1 MKYKSIKAV
10 LLCLAAVAILAMA
23 AGPAQA
29 KKRNV
34 NPRVI
39 PPQAMPY
46 GLTYGDWGAR
56 WMQWLTTT
64 PVPYTEGA
72 GSNSG
77 EGQSGPV
84 WFLGVNQYLTW
95 LEEGPEVY
103 VAVGTADWTITM
115 PPGKAVFVP
124 VRQFSVSAPPGSMT
138 EAELQASIELDV
150 SHVTEL
156 GATVD
161 GRPLGNLFA
170 YRGTSSLI
178 SLCWVEGDLWGF
190 GPSDPEDAVT
200 DGYWVMLAPL
210 PVGHHVVHTHGVD
223 VYTAEEDGVDFTYT
237 ADITYHIT
245 VTRR

>member
-1 MKYKSIKAV
+1 MKHKSIKAM
-10 LLCLAAVAILAMA
+10 LLCLAAVAVLAMA
-23 AGPAQA
+23 MVPAQA

-46 GLTYGDWGAR
+46 GMSYGDWGGR
-56 WMQWLTTT
+56 WQQWVSTT
-64 PVPYTEGA
+64 PVPYTEGT

-84 WFLGVNQYLTW
+84 WFLGVNQSVIW
-95 LEEGPEVY
+95 LEEGPEAY

-115 PPGKAVFVP
+115 PAGKAVFVP
-124 VRQFSVSAPPGSMT
+124 IRQFCITAPPGSMT
-138 EAELQASIELDV
+138 ETELQASIELDV
-150 SHVTEL
+150 NHVTEL

-170 YRGTSSLI
+170 YRGTSSLF
-178 SLCWVEGDLWGF
+178 SLYWVAGDLWGF
-190 GPSDPEDAVT
+190 GPGDLEDAVT

-210 PVGHHVVHTHGVD
+210 PVGHHVVNTHSVD
-223 VYTAEEDGVDFTYT
+223 VYTAEEDGVDFTFT
-237 ADITYHIT
+237 SDNTYHIT
-245 VTRR
+245 VTPR

>member
-1 MKYKSIKAV
+1 MKRRPMKAV
-10 LLCLAAVAILAMA
+10 LLCLTVVAILALA
-23 AGPAQA
+23 ALPAEA

-46 GLTYGDWGAR
+46 GLSYGDWGGR
-56 WMQWLTTT
+56 WQQWVAATS
-64 PVPYTEGA
+64 VPYTEGT

-84 WFLGVNQYLTW
+84 WFVGANQSVTW
-95 LEEGPEVY
+95 LAEGPEVY

-115 PPGKAVFVP
+115 PSGKAVFVP
-124 VRQFSVSAPPGSMT
+124 VRQFCATAPPGSMT

-178 SLCWVEGDLWGF
+178 SLYWVEGD
-190 GPSDPEDAVT
+190 
-200 DGYWVMLAPL
+200 
-210 PVGHHVVHTHGVD
+210 PVGVRPRRPGGRRHGRLLGH
-223 VYTAEEDGVDFTYT
+223 AG
-237 ADITYHIT
+237 AAAGRSA
-245 VTRR
+245 RRAHP